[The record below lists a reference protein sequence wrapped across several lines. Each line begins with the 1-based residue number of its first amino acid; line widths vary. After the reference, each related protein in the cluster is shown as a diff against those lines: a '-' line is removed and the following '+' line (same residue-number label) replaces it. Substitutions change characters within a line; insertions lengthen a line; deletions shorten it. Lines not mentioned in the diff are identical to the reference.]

1 MLQIAEEK
9 QKYYQALNEELK
21 KKYKSK
27 RHLEDLYLDK
37 KNEEWTNYM
46 SLKRQMIKRN
56 QAAQLRVGKLLKRN
70 NKGNQ
75 N

>member
-56 QAAQLRVGKLLKRN
+56 
-70 NKGNQ
+70 
-75 N
+75 